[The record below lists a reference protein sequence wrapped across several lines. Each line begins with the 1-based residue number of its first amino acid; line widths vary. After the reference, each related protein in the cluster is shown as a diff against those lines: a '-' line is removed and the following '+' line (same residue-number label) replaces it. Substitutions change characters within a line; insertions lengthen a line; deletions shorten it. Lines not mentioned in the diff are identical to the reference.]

1 MVFATYQH
9 ESAIGLPVS
18 PPSLTPSHLSPHSNP
33 PGCHRALLTFIK
45 WLFFIKVTVRIAFFN
60 VSCSKL
66 HFD

>member
-1 MVFATYQH
+1 MVFATHQH
-9 ESAIGLPVS
+9 ESAIGLHVS
-18 PPSLTPSHLSPHSNP
+18 HPSLTPPPTSLP